1 MANVK
6 INSLPSNKHQVVESI
21 TEAKQLVPKDSGKY
35 FMFDQGAYNITLPKL
50 SENIAGW
57 NCTIIKRTSNDTGDT
72 TLTTYSGDGAKTF
85 YIEVEGND
93 ASVATPVTNI
103 LFKDTNSY
111 STDPHLFAKIWTDGS
126 NWYTLLLAKSSGAF
140 TAS

>member
-35 FMFDQGAYNITLPKL
+35 FMFDQGAYTITLPKL

-72 TLTTYSGDGAKTF
+72 T
-85 YIEVEGND
+85 
-93 ASVATPVTNI
+93 
-103 LFKDTNSY
+103 
-111 STDPHLFAKIWTDGS
+111 
-126 NWYTLLLAKSSGAF
+126 
-140 TAS
+140 